1 MNRDDFNI
9 LKSEII
15 YFDNGA
21 TTLKPKIL
29 GEAISDYYD
38 NYSSNA
44 HRGDYALSIKASG
57 KYEETRYLVKD
68 LINAK
73 KVSEIAFTSGA
84 TDSINK
90 IVFGYFANILNEGDE
105 VLLTMSEHASNLLPW
120 FELKDRLKL
129 KIKYIELDENHEVLL
144 ENVKKAITDKT
155 RVISLAHISNVVGDV
170 RPIKDICKLA
180 HEKGILVLVDGA
192 QSVPHLKVDVQDLD
206 VDFLVFSAHKMCGP
220 TGVGILYGK
229 ENLLNDIKPIIFGG
243 GMNADFNMDGT
254 RIYKTMPDR
263 LEAGTPNV
271 AGVIGFG
278 YIIKYLMNIGFDN
291 IHKYELELK
300 DYLVSR
306 LKEIKEVTIYN
317 SHSQSG
323 IVTINYNGIFP
334 QDLSIYLDKYN
345 ICTRAGN
352 HCAKILKEEI
362 HIKNTCRISLYFYNN
377 KEEIDKFI
385 SALKNPNIKE
395 EII

>member
-1 MNRDDFNI
+1 MHRDDFNI
-9 LKSEII
+9 LNTGII

-21 TTLKPKIL
+21 TTLKPKLL
-29 GEAISDYYD
+29 GEAISDYYN

-44 HRGDYALSIKASG
+44 HRGDYTLSIKASQM
-57 KYEETRYLVKD
+57 YEETRYLVKD
-68 LINAK
+68 MINAK

-90 IVFGYFANILNEGDE
+90 IVFGYFENVLTEGDE
-105 VLLTMSEHASNLLPW
+105 VLLTKSEHASNLLPW
-120 FELKDRLKL
+120 FELADKLNL
-129 KIKYIELDENHEVLL
+129 KISYIELDENHEVLL

-155 RVISLAHISNVVGDV
+155 KVISIAHVSNVVGDV
-170 RPIKDICKLA
+170 RPIKQITKLA
-180 HEKGILVLVDGA
+180 HEKEILVLVDGA

-220 TGVGILYGK
+220 TGVGVLYGK
-229 ENLLNDIKPIIFGG
+229 EELLKDIKPIIFGG
-243 GMNADFNMDGT
+243 GMNADFSMDGT

-263 LEAGTPNV
+263 LEAGTPNI

-278 YIIKYLMNIGFDN
+278 YIIKYLMDIGFDN
-291 IHKYELELK
+291 IHKYEIELK
-300 DYLVSR
+300 KYLVDR
-306 LKEIKEVTIYN
+306 LKEVPEVTIYN
-317 SHSQSG
+317 VHSKSG
-323 IVTINYNGIFP
+323 IVTINYDGIFP

-377 KEEIDKFI
+377 KKEIDKLVEL
-385 SALKNPNIKE
+385 LKNPNIKE